1 MIIMHQFQIVSF
13 GVDINANRMARLTEY
28 NYDLCVDIC
37 NELANGQNIKRILD
51 SNNSYP
57 DWTTFRRWKQNN
69 QELRTLYINSQQD
82 KAIALEN
89 ELDDLRDLIT
99 AKEID
104 ASTYNVLAQTIKWKM
119 AKFYPKVFGEKTD
132 ITSGGEKIQSAPTSI
147 QVEIVKANE
156 TTSDSSISE

>member
-1 MIIMHQFQIVSF
+1 
-13 GVDINANRMARLTEY
+13 MARLTEY

-37 NELANGQNIKRILD
+37 NELANGQNIKRILN
-51 SNNSYP
+51 SNDSYP

-69 QELRTLYINSQQD
+69 EELRTLYINSQQD

-89 ELDDLRDLIT
+89 ELDDLRDLLT

-119 AKFYPKVFGEKTD
+119 AKFYPKVFGDKVQQEHSGEIKGQHPHTIQIE
-132 ITSGGEKIQSAPTSI
+132 ITKPDE
-147 QVEIVKANE
+147 
-156 TTSDSSISE
+156 D

>member
-1 MIIMHQFQIVSF
+1 
-13 GVDINANRMARLTEY
+13 MARLTEY
-28 NYDLCVDIC
+28 NFEMCVEIC

-51 SNNSYP
+51 SNNKYP

-69 QELRTLYINSQQD
+69 EELRTLYINSQQD

-89 ELDDLRDLIT
+89 ELDDLRDLLT

-119 AKFYPKVFGEKTD
+119 AKFYPKVFGEKLD
-132 ITSGGEKIQSAPTSI
+132 
-147 QVEIVKANE
+147 V
-156 TTSDSSISE
+156 TSDNKPISQPPIFGENPLLNKK

>member
-1 MIIMHQFQIVSF
+1 
-13 GVDINANRMARLTEY
+13 MARLTEY
-28 NYDLCVDIC
+28 NFEMCVEIC

-51 SNNSYP
+51 SNNKYP

-69 QELRTLYINSQQD
+69 EELRTLYINSQQD

-89 ELDDLRDLIT
+89 ELDDLRDLLT

-119 AKFYPKVFGEKTD
+119 AKFYPKVFGEKLD
-132 ITSGGEKIQSAPTSI
+132 
-147 QVEIVKANE
+147 V
-156 TTSDSSISE
+156 TSDNKPISQPPIFGENPLDAKQ